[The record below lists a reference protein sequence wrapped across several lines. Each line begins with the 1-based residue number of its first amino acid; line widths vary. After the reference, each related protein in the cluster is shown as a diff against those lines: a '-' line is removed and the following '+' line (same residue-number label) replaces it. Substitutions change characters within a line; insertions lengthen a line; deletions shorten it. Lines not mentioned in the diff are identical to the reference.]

1 MKRLILA
8 QKLKQGTKL
17 NIIVN
22 FKQEDMKRNF
32 MKLTAAIAFSALTF
46 GSFAQKKNVT
56 DAIMTY
62 KKYNPMANGIEPSKK
77 TVEEARKFIDL
88 AAVNPETAED
98 FKMHLYRA
106 EIYYSLIEV
115 ATLDAA
121 KVPLDEAKMKEYET
135 ISKASFKKVLDD
147 PKKTWTSDAQTF
159 MSFRSDMM
167 FNQGLE
173 AYNNKKYDEALTAF
187 LVSYYLRTFINEEY
201 KDAEI
206 NATLS
211 LNNQVDKL
219 IDAKEFD
226 KAVEAVNSVLEVF
239 PSNIDALISMVN
251 IYLQKGDVANTEV
264 YINKA
269 LAIDANNK
277 QLYYILGTSY
287 IELKQNDK
295 AAEALSKAISIDPEY
310 NEALY
315 QLGAHYYNWAAET
328 RSAAMNLD
336 MKDPKAK
343 ELEKKANELF
353 TLALVPLE
361 KYIEKNPN
369 EKSIL
374 DILYKTNTK
383 LGRIEKGQEYKKR
396 LDALKQQ

>member
-1 MKRLILA
+1 
-8 QKLKQGTKL
+8 
-17 NIIVN
+17 
-22 FKQEDMKRNF
+22 MKRNII
-32 MKLTAAIAFSALTF
+32 KLSAGIAFTALTF

-62 KKYNPMANGIEPSKK
+62 KKYNPMSNGIEPSKK

-115 ATLDAA
+115 ATMDAA
-121 KVPLDEAKMKEYET
+121 TNPLDDAKMDEYET
-135 ISKASFKKVLDD
+135 ISKASFKKVLSD
-147 PKKTWTSDAQTF
+147 PKKTYSSDAQTF
-159 MSFRSDMM
+159 MALRSDLM
-167 FNQGLE
+167 FNQGIE
-173 AYNNKKYDEALTAF
+173 AYNAKKYEESLNAF
-187 LVSYYLRTFINEEY
+187 LVSYYLRTFIAEEY

-206 NATLS
+206 NSTLS
-211 LNNQVDKL
+211 LNNHVDKL
-219 IDAKEFD
+219 IDSKEFD
-226 KAVEAVNSVLEVF
+226 KAAKAVQSVLDVF
-239 PSNIDALISMVN
+239 PGNIDALISMVN
-251 IYLQKGDVANTEV
+251 IYLQKGDVSNTEV

-269 LAIDANNK
+269 LAIDAKNK

-295 AAEALSKAISIDPEY
+295 AAEALSKAIEIDPEY

-328 RSAAMNLD
+328 RTSAMNLD
-336 MKDPKAK
+336 MKDPKVK
-343 ELEKKANELF
+343 DLEKRANELF
-353 TLALVPLE
+353 TLALIPLE

-396 LDALKQQ
+396 LEALKQQ

>member
-1 MKRLILA
+1 
-8 QKLKQGTKL
+8 
-17 NIIVN
+17 
-22 FKQEDMKRNF
+22 MKRNII
-32 MKLTAAIAFSALTF
+32 KLSAGIAFTALTF
-46 GSFAQKKNVT
+46 TSFAQKKNVT
-56 DAIMTY
+56 DAIMSY
-62 KKYNPMANGIEPSKK
+62 KKYNPMTNGIEPSKK

-106 EIYYSLIEV
+106 QIYYSLIEV
-115 ATLDAA
+115 ATMDAA
-121 KVPLDEAKMKEYET
+121 ANPLDEAKMKEYES
-135 ISKASFKKVLDD
+135 ISKASFKKVLED
-147 PKKTWTSDAQTF
+147 PKKTWSADAQSF
-159 MSFRSDMM
+159 IWFRSDMI
-167 FNQGLE
+167 FNQGIE
-173 AYNNKKYDEALTAF
+173 AYTNKKYEESLNAF
-187 LVSYYLRTFINEEY
+187 LISYYLRMFLGEEY

-211 LNNQVDKL
+211 LNNHVDKL
-219 IDAKEFD
+219 LDAKEFD
-226 KAVEAVNSVLEVF
+226 KAIVSVNSVLEIF
-239 PSNIDALISMVN
+239 PNNIDALISMVN
-251 IYLQKGDVANTEV
+251 IYLQKEDVANTEV

-287 IELKQNDK
+287 IQLKQNDK
-295 AAEALSKAISIDPEY
+295 AAEALSKAIEIDPEY

-328 RSAAMNLD
+328 RTAAMNLD

-343 ELEKKANELF
+343 DLEKRANELF

-396 LDALKQQ
+396 LEVLKQQ

>member
-1 MKRLILA
+1 
-8 QKLKQGTKL
+8 
-17 NIIVN
+17 
-22 FKQEDMKRNF
+22 MKRNII
-32 MKLTAAIAFSALTF
+32 KLSAGIAFTALTF

-62 KKYNPMANGIEPSKK
+62 KKYNPMSNGIEPSKK

-115 ATLDAA
+115 ATMDAA
-121 KVPLDEAKMKEYET
+121 TNPVDEAKMNEYEA
-135 ISKASFKKVLDD
+135 ISKASFTKVLAD
-147 PKKTWTSDAQTF
+147 PKKTYSSDAQNF
-159 MSFRSDMM
+159 MGFRSDMM
-167 FNQGLE
+167 FNQGIE
-173 AYNNKKYDEALTAF
+173 AYNNKKHEESLNAF
-187 LVSYYLRTFINEEY
+187 LISYYLRTFIGEEY

-206 NATLS
+206 NSSLS
-211 LNNQVDKL
+211 LSALVDKL
-219 IDAKEFD
+219 IDAKEYD
-226 KAVEAVNSVLEVF
+226 KAITSANSVLEVF
-239 PSNIDALISMVN
+239 PKNMDALISMIN
-251 IYLQKGDVANTEV
+251 IYLQKGDVSNTEV

-269 LAIDANNK
+269 LEIDANNK

-287 IELKQNDK
+287 IELKENEK
-295 AAEALSKAISIDPEY
+295 AATALTKAIEIDPDY

-328 RSAAMNLD
+328 RTNAMNLD
-336 MKDPKAK
+336 MKDPKVK
-343 ELEKKANELF
+343 DLEKRANELF

-396 LDALKQQ
+396 LEELKKL

>member
-1 MKRLILA
+1 
-8 QKLKQGTKL
+8 
-17 NIIVN
+17 
-22 FKQEDMKRNF
+22 MKRNII
-32 MKLTAAIAFSALTF
+32 KLSAGIAFTALTF
-46 GSFAQKKNVT
+46 TSFAQKKNVT
-56 DAIMTY
+56 DAIMSY
-62 KKYNPMANGIEPSKK
+62 KKYNPMTNGIEPSKK

-98 FKMHLYRA
+98 FKMHLFRA
-106 EIYYSLIEV
+106 QIYYSLIEV
-115 ATLDAA
+115 ATMDAA
-121 KVPLDEAKMKEYET
+121 ANPLDEAKMKEYES
-135 ISKASFKKVLDD
+135 ISKASFKKVLED
-147 PKKTWTSDAQTF
+147 PKKTWSADAQSF
-159 MSFRSDMM
+159 IWFRSDMI
-167 FNQGLE
+167 FNQGIE
-173 AYNNKKYDEALTAF
+173 AYTNKKYEESLNAF
-187 LVSYYLRTFINEEY
+187 LISYYLRMFLGEEY

-211 LNNQVDKL
+211 LNNHVDKL
-219 IDAKEFD
+219 LDAKEFD
-226 KAVEAVNSVLEVF
+226 KAIISVNSVLEIF
-239 PSNIDALISMVN
+239 PNNIDALISMVN
-251 IYLQKGDVANTEV
+251 IYLQKEDVANTEV

-287 IELKQNDK
+287 IQLKQNDK
-295 AAEALSKAISIDPEY
+295 AAEALSKAIEIDPEY
-310 NEALY
+310 NQALY

-328 RSAAMNLD
+328 RTAAMNLD

-343 ELEKKANELF
+343 DLEKRANELF
-353 TLALVPLE
+353 TLALIPLE

-396 LDALKQQ
+396 LEVLKQQ

>member
-1 MKRLILA
+1 
-8 QKLKQGTKL
+8 
-17 NIIVN
+17 
-22 FKQEDMKRNF
+22 MKRNLI
-32 MKLTAAIAFSALTF
+32 KLSAGIAFSALTF

-62 KKYNPMANGIEPSKK
+62 KKYNPMTNGIEPSKK

-115 ATLDAA
+115 ATMDAA
-121 KVPLDEAKMKEYET
+121 KNPLDEAKMSEYEA
-135 ISKASFKKVLDD
+135 ISKASFKKVLED
-147 PKKTWTSDAQTF
+147 PKKAWTSDAQTF
-159 MSFRSDMM
+159 MGFRSDMM
-167 FNQGLE
+167 FNQGIE
-173 AYNNKKYDEALTAF
+173 AYNNKKYEESLNAF
-187 LVSYYLRTFINEEY
+187 LVSYYLRTFLGEEY

-206 NATLS
+206 NTTLS
-211 LNNQVDKL
+211 LNNHVDKL
-219 IDAKEFD
+219 LDAKEFD
-226 KAVEAVNSVLEVF
+226 KAIVSVNSVLEVF
-239 PSNIDALISMVN
+239 PNNIDALISMVN
-251 IYLQKGDVANTEV
+251 IYLQKGDVANTEIF
-264 YINKA
+264 INKA

-295 AAEALSKAISIDPEY
+295 AAEALSKAIEIDPEY

-336 MKDPKAK
+336 MKDPKVK
-343 ELEKKANELF
+343 EMEKRANELF

-396 LDALKQQ
+396 LEALKQQ